1 MPGGHDSLPEELRKA
16 VSGASPGDYRLY
28 ADPGNAYY
36 VLDIRERIP
45 SRPMPFESAKGV
57 MEKKVHAEKLQS
69 VVRDW
74 EEKLRKAS
82 DVKIYATGEKLDR
95 IVDPRA
101 R

>member
-1 MPGGHDSLPEELRKA
+1 
-16 VSGASPGDYRLY
+16 
-28 ADPGNAYY
+28 
-36 VLDIRERIP
+36 
-45 SRPMPFESAKGV
+45 

-69 VVRDW
+69 VLRDW

-82 DVKIYATGEKLDR
+82 DVKIYATGGKLDR